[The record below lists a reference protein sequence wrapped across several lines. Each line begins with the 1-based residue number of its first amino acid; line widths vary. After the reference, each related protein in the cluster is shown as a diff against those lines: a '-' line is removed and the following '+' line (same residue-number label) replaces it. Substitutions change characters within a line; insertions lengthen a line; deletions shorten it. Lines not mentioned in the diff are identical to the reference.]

1 MSSAEKPGANGA
13 GAGDP
18 GRADDLARAVKEAAR
33 DARGLPPVHL
43 WNPPYCGDLDI
54 RITRDGQWWYLGT
67 PIGREELVR
76 LFASVLKLEDG
87 RHYLVTPVEKI
98 GITVDDAPFVA
109 VDFRVEGEG
118 ADRVVTFVTNVGDE
132 TEAGPENPVRVERD
146 PETGEPSPYVHV
158 RRGLEALIDRKS
170 YYRLVEIGEHAE
182 LDGERWFG
190 LRSGGAFFPI
200 IPSAELED
208 V

>member
-1 MSSAEKPGANGA
+1 MSDTQNSDSSVTELSDPGA
-13 GAGDP
+13 
-18 GRADDLARAVKEAAR
+18 ADNLARAVAAAAKE
-33 DARGLPPVHL
+33 GKGPPPVHL

-54 RITRDGQWWYLGT
+54 RIARNGMWWYLGT
-67 PIGREELVR
+67 PIGRVELVK

-87 RHYLVTPVEKI
+87 KYYLVTPVEKI

-109 VDFRVEGEG
+109 VDFEIADAGPSQVITFETNV
-118 ADRVVTFVTNVGDE
+118 ADRTV
-132 TEAGPENPVRVERD
+132 AGPDNPIRVERD

-170 YYRLVEIGEHAE
+170 YYRLVDICVHEKVNGA
-182 LDGERWFG
+182 RWFG
-190 LRSGGAFFPI
+190 LKSGGQFFPI
-200 IPSAELED
+200 IPSAELE